1 MPKENVAPPAFD
13 PFGATPPAEELPPEW
28 SAMRSGDPVEPEPP
42 GEPAGREELPT
53 PEPPPA
59 AADRAEPP
67 APEPP
72 PAAADRAEPPAPE
85 PPPAAADRAEPP
97 APEPERESAPS
108 RSSPEPSPSSQPPRT
123 PAQPPTPEPPRP
135 AAGRGH
141 LRALGPGDAPTDGA
155 LAPKLDQ
162 HEWDG
167 ITPPSR
173 RGGSGRFLTDVLV
186 DLGFATRE
194 TVDQAVETARAAGKP
209 PERVLLDQG
218 TITQDQLARAIGE
231 RYGLDHLDLTVF
243 TIDMTA
249 SNLIDSAAAKRYEAV
264 PVSFLDER
272 TLLVAMA
279 DPANVLAVDDIA
291 MLTRMEVRPAV
302 ASSEDIA
309 TLVSRLDHFGDSV
322 RDAVDADEE
331 QQDDAEVVELHESA
345 DDAPV
350 VKLVNS
356 IIAQAAERGAS
367 DIHFEPDGRELRVRF
382 RIDGVLSVS
391 TTIPS
396 RMVAGVVSRAKIM
409 ADLDI
414 AEKRVPQD
422 GRVSLSV
429 DGRHVDIR
437 VVTLP
442 SVYGESLVMRILD
455 KQQASLSLDRLGM
468 QDAERERFERG
479 IGQAYGAVLA
489 TGPTGSGKST
499 TLYAALQTLNTTE
512 KNIITIEDPV
522 EYQLEGITQV
532 QVNPKA
538 GLTFANGLRSM
549 MRADPDIIMVGEIRD
564 GETAQI
570 AIESALTG
578 HLVLSTLHTN
588 DAPTAITRL
597 IEMGIEPF
605 LVASAIDC
613 VVAQRLARTLCPTCK
628 KRVIL
633 PASVLRDSG
642 FNVSLD
648 LEAYEPVGCG
658 RCSGMGYKGRV
669 GLYEVMVVSEEIRS
683 LVLARAS
690 ADEIGA
696 LALREGMRRLRD
708 DGFEKV
714 KAGLTSIAEVARVT
728 GTT

>member
-1 MPKENVAPPAFD
+1 VPAVHD
-13 PFGATPPAEELPPEW
+13 E
-28 SAMRSGDPVEPEPP
+28 
-42 GEPAGREELPT
+42 
-53 PEPPPA
+53 PPA
-59 AADRAEPP
+59 AEPP
-67 APEPP
+67 YEPT
-72 PAAADRAEPPAPE
+72 
-85 PPPAAADRAEPP
+85 
-97 APEPERESAPS
+97 PS
-108 RSSPEPSPSSQPPRT
+108 RS
-123 PAQPPTPEPPRP
+123 PEPPRARDPKP
-135 AAGRGH
+135 AAGRPH
-141 LRALGPGDAPTDGA
+141 LRAVGDGDGPDLIDGA
-155 LAPKLDQ
+155 LAKQPDPRE
-162 HEWDG
+162 EWNG

-186 DLGFATRE
+186 DLGFAQRE
-194 TVDQAVETARAAGKP
+194 LVETAVEASRSAGRP
-209 PERVLLDQG
+209 PERLLVEQG
-218 TITQDQLARAIGE
+218 VVTEDQLARAIGE

-243 TIDMTA
+243 NIDMA
-249 SNLIDSAAAKRYEAV
+249 AANLIDSAAAKRYEAV
-264 PVSFLDER
+264 PVAFVDER

-291 MLTRMEVRPAV
+291 MLTRLDVRPAV
-302 ASSEDIA
+302 SSAEDIA
-309 TLVSRLDHFGDSV
+309 TLISRLDRFGDSV
-322 RDAVDADEE
+322 HDVVEESPDE
-331 QQDDAEVVELHESA
+331 AEVVELRETA
-345 DDAPV
+345 EDAPV

-356 IIAQAAERGAS
+356 IIAQAVERGAS

-391 TTIPS
+391 TTIPY

-409 ADLDI
+409 AELDI

-422 GRVSLSV
+422 GRVSLSI
-429 DGRHVDIR
+429 DGRPIDIR

-442 SVYGESLVMRILD
+442 SVHGESMVMRILD
-455 KQQASLSLDRLGM
+455 KEGGTFELDKLGM
-468 QDAERERFERG
+468 QEAERVRFERAFS
-479 IGQAYGAVLA
+479 QAYGAVLT

-499 TLYAALQTLNTTE
+499 TLYAALTALNTPE

-522 EYQLEGITQV
+522 EYQVEGITQV

-538 GLTFANGLRSM
+538 GLTFAAGLRSM

-628 KRVIL
+628 KRTIV
-633 PASVLRDSG
+633 PAAVMRENG
-642 FNVSLD
+642 YRNVQLD
-648 LEAYEPVGCG
+648 VEAYEPVGCG
-658 RCSGMGYKGRV
+658 RCGGMGYKGRV
-669 GLYEVMVVSEEIRS
+669 GLYEVMTMSEEVRE
-683 LVLARAS
+683 LVLRRAS
-690 ADEIGA
+690 ADEIA
-696 LALREGMRRLRD
+696 VVAMREGMRRLRD
-708 DGFEKV
+708 DGLEKV

-728 GTT
+728 GTA